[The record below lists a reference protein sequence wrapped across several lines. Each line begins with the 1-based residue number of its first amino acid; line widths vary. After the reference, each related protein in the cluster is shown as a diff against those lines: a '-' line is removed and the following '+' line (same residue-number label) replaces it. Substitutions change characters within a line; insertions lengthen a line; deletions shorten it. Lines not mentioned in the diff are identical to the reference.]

1 MKSLEV
7 RVAHGLSPDEVRR
20 RLDEALVRARSQY
33 ADAVGQIDAEWENE
47 NRMKIQLAVMGMNFD
62 GSVEILVEELLV
74 QLELPGMAQLF
85 AGRIRE
91 GIEERLGG
99 LLGSQQV

>member
-7 RVAHGLSPDEVRR
+7 RVAHGLSPEEVRR
-20 RLDEALVRARSQY
+20 RLDQALVRARTEY
-33 ADAVGQIDAEWENE
+33 ADTVGPIEARWETQD
-47 NRMKIQLAVMGMNFD
+47 RMAINLDVMESYND
-62 GSVEILVEELLV
+62 GRLEVLVNELLV
-74 QLELPGMAQLF
+74 KLQLPGMAQLF
-85 AGRIRE
+85 AGRISA

>member
-7 RVAHGLSPDEVRR
+7 RVAHDLEPEEVRR
-20 RLDEALVRARSQY
+20 RIDQALLRARDQY
-33 ADAVGQIDAEWENE
+33 ADTVGPIDAEWEDV
-47 NRMKIQLAVMGMNFD
+47 NRMRVRLAVMGMNFD
-62 GSVEILVEELLV
+62 GSVEVLVEELLV
-74 QLELPGMAQLF
+74 RLELPGMAKLF
-85 AGRIRE
+85 AGRIQE

>member
-7 RVAHGLSPDEVRR
+7 RVRHGLSQEEVRR
-20 RLDEALVRARSQY
+20 RLDDALVRARDQY
-33 ADAVGQIDAEWENE
+33 RDSVGPIEADWENE
-47 NRMKIQLAVMGMNFD
+47 NRMRIQLAVMGMKFD

-74 QLELPGMAQLF
+74 QLALPGMATLF
-85 AGRIRE
+85 AGQIRE

>member
-7 RVAHGLSPDEVRR
+7 RVAHGLGPDEVRR
-20 RLDEALVRARSQY
+20 RLDEALVRARTQY
-33 ADAVGQIDAEWENE
+33 ADTVGPIDASWETAD
-47 NRMKIQLAVMGMNFD
+47 RMNIKLAVMGMQFD
-62 GSVEILVEELLV
+62 GSVEVLVEELLV
-74 QLELPGMAQLF
+74 KLHLPAMAQLF

>member
-7 RVAHGLSPDEVRR
+7 RVPHGLSPDEVRR
-20 RLDEALVRARSQY
+20 RLDDALVRARSQY

>member
-1 MKSLEV
+1 MKPLEV
-7 RVAHGLSPDEVRR
+7 RIPHRLPSDEVRR
-20 RLDEALVRARSQY
+20 RLDDAVVRARTQY
-33 ADAVGQIDAEWENE
+33 ADTVGPIDATWETDE
-47 NRMKIQLAVMGMNFD
+47 RLRVRLAAMGMHFD

-74 QLELPGMAQLF
+74 TLVLPGMAGLL
-85 AGRIRE
+85 AGRIQS

>member
-20 RLDEALVRARSQY
+20 RLDDALVRARSQY
-33 ADAVGQIDAEWENE
+33 ADSVGAIDAAWESE
-47 NRMKIQLAVMGMNFD
+47 NRLKIQLAVMGMKFD

-74 QLELPGMAQLF
+74 QLQLPGMAQLF
-85 AGRIRE
+85 AGKIRE

>member
-7 RVAHGLSPDEVRR
+7 RVAHGLSPEEVRR
-20 RLDEALVRARSQY
+20 RLDDALVRARTEF
-33 ADAVGQIDAEWENE
+33 ADTVGPIEARWETE
-47 NRMKIQLAVMGMNFD
+47 DRMAIQLAVMGMQFD
-62 GSVEILVEELLV
+62 GSVEVLLNELLV
-74 QLELPGMAQLF
+74 TLQLPGMAQLF
-85 AGRIRE
+85 AGRISA